1 MTSSFIDREIL
12 KIRSSVVRIDDQVQI
27 ERLLDIQQALAW
39 TLDPDNYKSPLRRV
53 MGTQEDTADYCGL
66 SGPAPFSSKDSR
78 TD

>member
-12 KIRSSVVRIDDQVQI
+12 KIRSAASSIDDQVQV

-53 MGTQEDTADYCGL
+53 MGTQEDTADYSGL
-66 SGPAPFSSKDSR
+66 SGPAPFSNKGSR